1 MPRGTYF
8 FTYGLPAASS
18 RCLAI
23 VRKRPLDLGT
33 LLGSSL
39 RLGHSCEPDGSR
51 LLRRL
56 RDQKSKQKSRR
67 ECDSPFPTP
76 VGSENRTFPGQQSL
90 PVLRHQCKKP
100 GVLFKPIIKISFRVS
115 GRAGRLPL
123 GRPAIRRFTRR
134 KLRPLPGVRT
144 LKNRQFVYSK
154 ATDYGNGVITTRPEC
169 PAVPCLRWGRLRST
183 RPKGCKA
190 SPCHLTILLI
200 VRRVAVIPELLLAQG
215 WWGYPKPE
223 KGRPLSWAETG
234 PNRCYEDLRIARSGE
249 AEPPFPALSRP
260 DSRAG
265 R

>member
-1 MPRGTYF
+1 MVKTKFPR
-8 FTYGLPAASS
+8 
-18 RCLAI
+18 
-23 VRKRPLDLGT
+23 
-33 LLGSSL
+33 
-39 RLGHSCEPDGSR
+39 
-51 LLRRL
+51 
-56 RDQKSKQKSRR
+56 Q
-67 ECDSPFPTP
+67 
-76 VGSENRTFPGQQSL
+76 
-90 PVLRHQCKKP
+90 
-100 GVLFKPIIKISFRVS
+100 
-115 GRAGRLPL
+115 RAGRTPPH

-154 ATDYGNGVITTRPEC
+154 ATDHGNGVITTRPEC
-169 PAVPCLRWGRLRST
+169 PAVPCLRCGRLRSA

-200 VRRVAVIPELLLAQG
+200 VRRVAVSPELLLAQG

-234 PNRCYEDLRIARSGE
+234 PDRCYEDLRIARSGE